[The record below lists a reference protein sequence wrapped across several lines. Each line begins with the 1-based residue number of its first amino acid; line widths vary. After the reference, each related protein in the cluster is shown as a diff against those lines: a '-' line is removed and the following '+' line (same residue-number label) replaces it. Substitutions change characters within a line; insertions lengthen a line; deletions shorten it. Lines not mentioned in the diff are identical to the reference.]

1 MSAQSIRLGADTTGV
16 FPVSALF
23 LLLLLTLLGVIA
35 HAAFA

>member
-23 LLLLLTLLGVIA
+23 LLLLLTLLGAIA